1 MTGRHGG
8 NGTQG
13 KQSEREAHKNRSAA
27 EPSASAAAA
36 RTAAGAEF
44 PDDVDDDFF
53 EGALEL
59 DTPEEDEV
67 ERARDAA
74 ANGHHHPFRTF
85 PRGLKLFGVL
95 CIITS
100 FAAGAMMVLA
110 AMALVFLFLNG
121 RPTDIGRLGSGP
133 VTIATVIIS
142 LVQICIYTLIIRE
155 TWRLGRRL
163 MHNDHHRVGTAA
175 HMLTM
180 LYVLT
185 TLCDVMLTGLDVG
198 VFVNIVIIAL
208 MEALSVYADPAL
220 RDERELQRRLGKMQL
235 RQEAED
241 GTLGL
246 DTSGR
251 GYIKLNFFNLFWVF
265 VVCSLLGWGVETI
278 YHMTVVDPGVYQER
292 AGLLYGPFSP
302 IYGVGG
308 TLLTMALNRFRD
320 KNLLIIFLVS
330 AVVGGAFEYFVSW
343 FMQFSFGITAW
354 DYTGTFLS
362 IDGRTNGQFMAMW
375 GLMGVIWI
383 RLILPII
390 LKLVNKIP
398 WNWRYAVTTV
408 CAVLMLADALLTLS
422 SLDCWYQR
430 EAGTMDQTSK
440 TVIDDFCNEHYDN
453 AFMQNR
459 FQSMSMD
466 TSEATRIN

>member
-1 MTGRHGG
+1 MVGKHGDKGKRTGRDAF
-8 NGTQG
+8 G
-13 KQSEREAHKNRSAA
+13 KNPNANAAFAEGFAAKAERS
-27 EPSASAAAA
+27 
-36 RTAAGAEF
+36 RTLA
-44 PDDVDDDFF
+44 DDAVDDDFF
-53 EGALEL
+53 EGAIEL
-59 DTPEEDEV
+59 DAPEED
-67 ERARDAA
+67 DADFA
-74 ANGHHHPFRTF
+74 KESGSGMRRHRRNF
-85 PRGLKLFGVL
+85 PRGLKIFGVL

-100 FAAGAMMVLA
+100 FAAAAMMVLA
-110 AMALVFLFLNG
+110 AIALVFLFLNG
-121 RPTDIGRLGSGP
+121 RPSAIGRLGSGP
-133 VTIATVIIS
+133 VTIATVIIT
-142 LVQICIYTLIIRE
+142 LVQICLYTLIILE

-163 MHNDHHRVGTAA
+163 IHDDHHRVGTSA
-175 HMLTM
+175 HVLTM
-180 LYVLT
+180 LYVLN
-185 TLCDVMLTGLDVG
+185 TLCGVMLTGLDIG
-198 VFVNIVIIAL
+198 AFVNIAIIAF
-208 MEALSVYADPAL
+208 MESLSVYADPAL
-220 RDERELQRRLGKMQL
+220 RGERELQRRLGKMQL

-246 DTSGR
+246 DTSGQ

-320 KNLLIIFLVS
+320 KNLLVIFLVS

-375 GLMGVIWI
+375 GVMGVVWI

-398 WNWRYAVTTV
+398 WNWRYAVTTA
-408 CAVLMLADALLTLS
+408 CTVLMLADALLTLS

-440 TVIDDFCNEHYDN
+440 TVIDDFCNAHYDN
-453 AFMQNR
+453 EFMQNR

>member
-8 NGTQG
+8 NEEQG
-13 KQSEREAHKNRSAA
+13 KRFGRGASADEYA
-27 EPSASAAAA
+27 AKPSASAHAAQGE
-36 RTAAGAEF
+36 GADSPNVVE
-44 PDDVDDDFF
+44 DDFF
-53 EGALEL
+53 EGAIEL
-59 DTPEEDEV
+59 DAPDDDVLDME
-67 ERARDAA
+67 
-74 ANGHHHPFRTF
+74 ANAVDGHRHHRRNF

-133 VTIATVIIS
+133 VTIATVIIT
-142 LVQICIYTLIIRE
+142 LVQICLYTLIIRE

-163 MHNDHHRVGTAA
+163 IRNDHHSVGAAA

-180 LYVLT
+180 LYVLA

-198 VFVNIVIIAL
+198 VFVNIAIIVV
-208 MEALSVYADPAL
+208 MESLSVYADPAL
-220 RDERELQRRLGKMQL
+220 RGERELQRRLGKMQL

-265 VVCSLLGWGVETI
+265 VVCSLLGWGVETV

-320 KNLLIIFLVS
+320 KNLLTIFLVS

-375 GLMGVIWI
+375 GVMGVIWI

-430 EAGTMDQTSK
+430 EAGTMGETSK
-440 TVIDDFCNEHYDN
+440 TVIDDFCNKHYSN
-453 AFMQNR
+453 EFMQNR